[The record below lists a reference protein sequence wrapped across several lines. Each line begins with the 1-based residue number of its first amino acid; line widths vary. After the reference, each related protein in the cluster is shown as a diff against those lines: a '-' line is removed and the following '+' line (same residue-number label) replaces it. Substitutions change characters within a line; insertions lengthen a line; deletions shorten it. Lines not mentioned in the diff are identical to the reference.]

1 MSPLIQFSWTV
12 FSLKSLNICSYSK
25 QVLTLNVSS
34 LQDFGNEK
42 RTFNFTGEKG
52 KRNAEPSALALI
64 LPDRAL
70 AIQAV

>member
-42 RTFNFTGEKG
+42 EHLTLQEK
-52 KRNAEPSALALI
+52 KEKETLS
-64 LPDRAL
+64 LPL
-70 AIQAV
+70 LP